1 MEYRALSS
9 SHEIEMLLTFYFF
22 NNESLITFVLQNPL
36 NSKRIASL
44 TFVTSPSL
52 HFIMSI
58 FFLLNDPQ
66 NQHKDNRITG
76 LFVETVIN
84 DISRMKPEAISL
96 TITES
101 FWQQQGKKS
110 LLPFE

>member
-1 MEYRALSS
+1 M
-9 SHEIEMLLTFYFF
+9 
-22 NNESLITFVLQNPL
+22 
-36 NSKRIASL
+36 
-44 TFVTSPSL
+44 TSPSL

-96 TITES
+96 TITAAVFLATTGQKIPAS
-101 FWQQQGKKS
+101 V
-110 LLPFE
+110 